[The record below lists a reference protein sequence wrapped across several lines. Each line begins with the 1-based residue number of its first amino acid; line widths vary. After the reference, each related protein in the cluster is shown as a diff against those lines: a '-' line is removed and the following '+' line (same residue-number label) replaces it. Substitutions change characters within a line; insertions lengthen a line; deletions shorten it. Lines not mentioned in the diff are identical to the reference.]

1 MIHEHQLEQFKVF
14 GFLVLK
20 GILTPLDMKKA
31 YDEFE
36 IGLSKSRKSAE
47 GLSISHHLNW
57 SNLGP
62 DTPLL
67 ASLLEDERFFSTA
80 QQILGKDAVGL
91 ASNGNSFDSD
101 RTEWHPDVG
110 NPDWN
115 GIKFAFYL
123 QPVGRNSGALR
134 LVPGSHREPF
144 LSDFNKIRLKGSE
157 KGTIDGIGL
166 SVEEVPCFAAE
177 SETGDVVLF
186 DNNIWHASYGGGI
199 DRRMCSLGYFA
210 NPKNAREEK
219 VMASQVERTH
229 RLHGMLPHLDR
240 HPLWLENADCNQTR
254 AKWISDLKKW
264 GFVK

>member
-1 MIHEHQLEQFKVF
+1 MIHENQLAQFKVF

-20 GILTPLDMKKA
+20 GILSPLDMKKA
-31 YDEFE
+31 SDEFE
-36 IGLSKSRKSAE
+36 IGLAKSRKATE

-62 DTPLL
+62 DTPFL
-67 ASLLEDERFFSTA
+67 ASLLEDERFFGIA
-80 QQILGKDAVGL
+80 QQILGKNAVGL
-91 ASNGNSFDSD
+91 ASNGNTYDTD

-110 NPDWN
+110 NTDWN

-134 LVPGSHREPF
+134 LVPGSHKEPF
-144 LSDFNKIRLKGSE
+144 LSDFNKIRLKESE
-157 KGTIDGIGL
+157 KETIDELGL

-177 SETGDVVLF
+177 SQTGDAVLF
-186 DNNIWHASYGGGI
+186 DNNVWHASFGGGT

-210 NPKNAREEK
+210 NPKNARQEK
-219 VMASQVERTH
+219 AMASQVERTD
-229 RLHGMLPHLDR
+229 RLHAMFPLLNR
-240 HPLWLENADCNQTR
+240 HPLWLENADGDQTR
-254 AKWISDLKKW
+254 AEWISALEKW

>member
-1 MIHEHQLEQFKVF
+1 MLNEHQLEQFKVF

-20 GILTPLDMKKA
+20 GMLTPLDIKKA

-36 IGLSKSRKSAE
+36 IGLSKAREASDRQSIRKQ
-47 GLSISHHLNW
+47 LNW
-57 SNLGP
+57 SNLNP
-62 DTPLL
+62 DTPFL
-67 ASLLEDERFFSTA
+67 ASLLEDERFYSTA
-80 QQILGKDAVGL
+80 RQILGKDVIGS
-91 ASNGNSFDSD
+91 ASSGNSFDSD
-101 RTEWHPDVG
+101 RTEWHSDVG

-123 QPVGRNSGALR
+123 QSVGRDSGALR

-144 LSDFNKIRLKGSE
+144 LSDFNKIRLKESVRGAPDE
-157 KGTIDGIGL
+157 IGL

-186 DNNIWHASYGGGI
+186 DNNVWHASYGGGT
-199 DRRMCSLGYFA
+199 DRRMCSLGYYG

-219 VMASQVERTH
+219 AMASQVEQSDNLT
-229 RLHGMLPHLDR
+229 GMFPLLER
-240 HPLWLENADCNQTR
+240 HPLWLENAEGNQTR

-264 GFVK
+264 GLVK